1 MDKKKFILGRALMVG
16 LDKQKFM
23 KHCGITPAT
32 FDRRMK
38 RPDTI
43 TLGELRV
50 MANVADMTDDQI
62 IQLVRAK

>member
-1 MDKKKFILGRALMVG
+1 MDKKKFILGAALMVG
-16 LDKQKFM
+16 LDKKKFM
-23 KHCGITPAT
+23 KHCGIPPAT

>member
-1 MDKKKFILGRALMVG
+1 MVG

-23 KHCGITPAT
+23 KHCGIQSAT

-43 TLGELRV
+43 TLGEIRV
-50 MANVADMTDDQI
+50 MSSVAGMTDEQI
-62 IQLVRAK
+62 VKLVRNK

>member
-1 MDKKKFILGRALMVG
+1 MDKKKFILGAALMVG
-16 LDKQKFM
+16 LDRQKFM
-23 KHCGITPAT
+23 KHCGIPPAT

-50 MANVADMTDDQI
+50 MSSVAGMTDEQI
-62 IQLVRAK
+62 VKLVRNK